1 MRNSRSGRPS
11 LIGSAARTAGRTAVI
26 AGTATV
32 VTGVVA
38 GSMHRSAQQK
48 AAAQQAAAQPAPA
61 APTPVLTDDKV
72 TQLQKLAELQQ
83 TGVLSDEEFANLKA
97 QILAS

>member
-1 MRNSRSGRPS
+1 MRSSRSGRPS
-11 LIGSAARTAGRTAVI
+11 LIGSAARTAGRTAII

-32 VTGVVA
+32 VVGA
-38 GSMHRSAQQK
+38 MSGPKQRSAQP
-48 AAAQQAAAQPAPA
+48 AAAQPAPA

>member
-1 MRNSRSGRPS
+1 MRRSRSGRPS
-11 LIGSAARTAGRTAVI
+11 LIGSAARTAGRTAII
-26 AGTATV
+26 AGTATAV
-32 VTGVVA
+32 VGA
-38 GSMHRSAQQK
+38 MSGPKQRSAQP
-48 AAAQQAAAQPAPA
+48 AVAQPAPA

-97 QILAS
+97 QILAG

>member
-1 MRNSRSGRPS
+1 
-11 LIGSAARTAGRTAVI
+11 
-26 AGTATV
+26 
-32 VTGVVA
+32 
-38 GSMHRSAQQK
+38 MHRSAQQK

>member
-11 LIGSAARTAGRTAVI
+11 LIGSAARTAGRTAII
-26 AGTATV
+26 AGTATAV
-32 VTGVVA
+32 VGA
-38 GSMHRSAQQK
+38 MSGPKQRSAQP
-48 AAAQQAAAQPAPA
+48 AAAQPAPA
-61 APTPVLTDDKV
+61 APTVLTDDKV

-97 QILAS
+97 QILAG